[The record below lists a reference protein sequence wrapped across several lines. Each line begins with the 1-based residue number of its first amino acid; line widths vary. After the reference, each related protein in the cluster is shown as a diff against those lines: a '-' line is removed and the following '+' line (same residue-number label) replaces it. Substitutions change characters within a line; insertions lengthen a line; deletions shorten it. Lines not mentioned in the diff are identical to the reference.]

1 MGVVEARWSP
11 RSSKPLVGSD
21 ELAMV
26 GSTPIHSRVP
36 QPLPMLS
43 PQLLGCLTGRR
54 GVVGLGPEAA
64 LTPLLVRCCDFRDQ
78 GAANGCRRTRVVPV
92 ASYAV
97 GGRR

>member
-43 PQLLGCLTGRR
+43 P
-54 GVVGLGPEAA
+54 
-64 LTPLLVRCCDFRDQ
+64 
-78 GAANGCRRTRVVPV
+78 
-92 ASYAV
+92 
-97 GGRR
+97 